1 MLPLSPKKRLIFALD
16 VPTLKEAAAYAR
28 LLKDHAGV
36 FKIGLELFTAAGPK
50 AVSAIKKAAPSAGIF
65 LDLKFHDIP
74 ATVKG
79 AVNSAASLGADF
91 LTVHIDEGFDAGMAM
106 EASNRGLKVL
116 AVTVLTSL
124 SKDALIGTKYANI
137 TELVL
142 HRARLARV
150 SGCAGVVC
158 SGAEVKAVKDEFG
171 PGFLVITPGIRSSS
185 DALGDQKRAVTAYE
199 AVYYG
204 ADYIVVGRPIRNA
217 PDPVKAAKGI
227 AEEIRKALKDRGP
240 LL

>member
-1 MLPLSPKKRLIFALD
+1 MPSPKKRLIFALD
-16 VPTLKEAAAYAR
+16 VPDLKEASRLAR

-36 FKIGLELFTAAGPK
+36 FKIGLELFTACGPK
-50 AVSAIKKAAPSAGIF
+50 AVSAVRKAAPSSGIF

-74 ATVKG
+74 ATIKG

-91 LTVHIDEGFDAGMAM
+91 LTVHIDEGLDAGMVT
-106 EASNRGLKVL
+106 EAGNAGIKVL
-116 AVTVLTSL
+116 GVTVLTSL
-124 SKDALIGTKYANI
+124 SKDALAGTGYSSI
-137 TELVL
+137 TDLVL

-171 PGFLVITPGIRSSS
+171 PDFLAITPGIRSSS
-185 DALGDQKRAVTAYE
+185 DEAGGQKRAVTAYE
-199 AVYYG
+199 AMYYG

-217 PDPVKAAKGI
+217 PDPARAAKDI
-227 AEEIRKALKDRGP
+227 TEEIRKALKDRGR
-240 LL
+240 L